1 MFIFFQ
7 VGIWGLCDFKFSEQG
22 ISKLADKASV

>member
-1 MFIFFQ
+1 MEVFQ

-22 ISKLADKASV
+22 ISKLADEASV